1 MSTHPLAFVADDD
14 DASLGLLAA
23 WLSDL
28 GYEVHIACDGVELLE
43 RLEQVATAGALTA
56 PFLVV
61 TDLDMPRQNG
71 LGVLSAIRE
80 RFTGARVLM
89 VTAFGDSRLHSQA
102 RSLGAAA
109 ILDKPFSMSRF
120 LSTIDETLCGPPA
133 SRPPS
138 SLQGSEPAF
147 RNQSRIL

>member
-1 MSTHPLAFVADDD
+1 VADDD

-28 GYEVHIACDGVELLE
+28 GYEVYIARDGVELLE

-71 LGVLSAIRE
+71 LGVLSVIRE
-80 RFTGARVLM
+80 RFNGACVLM

-102 RSLGAAA
+102 HSLGAAA

-120 LSTIDETLCGPPA
+120 LSTVDEALCGPSS

-138 SLQGSEPAF
+138 SLQGSELPIRDRRAPPA
-147 RNQSRIL
+147 